1 MGDTGGFFAAAGEP
15 VQPSAE
21 VFAVFSAGRCEGRL
35 RQGRFF
41 FRHPSVESEGGREGR
56 EEKRVGGRE
65 VDGLRGREEEEEERV
80 VEGREA
86 VVEEQGRRD
95 GGLAEEV
102 ESKEEKDRVEGGRAV
117 EKDKVDRG
125 RAQVEGEVEATEEE
139 GSSDGGLFATG
150 EGRGTGRPAKGDR

>member
-1 MGDTGGFFAAAGEP
+1 MGDTGGFFAAGGEP

-41 FRHPSVESEGGREGR
+41 FRHPSVDSEGGREAR

-65 VDGLRGREEEEEERV
+65 VEGLRGREEEEEERV
-80 VEGREA
+80 VGGREA
-86 VVEEQGRRD
+86 VEEEQGRRD
-95 GGLAEEV
+95 GFLAEEV
-102 ESKEEKDRVEGGRAV
+102 ESKE

-125 RAQVEGEVEATEEE
+125 RAQVEGEVEAAEEEE
-139 GSSDGGLFATG
+139 GSIDGGLFATRV
-150 EGRGTGRPAKGDR
+150 GRGTGRPAKGDR